1 MIRLLTVACL
11 CAASLQIAIW
21 SGLVSGWTTLVAS
34 SLGDAATKLERA
46 TEPRSALTSPTDPLN
61 RDVAAAGEEIRKLK
75 EAWRETSAAQS
86 ARAVADLAAA
96 REETRTL
103 TARHR
108 EAEKKVSDAVEKQ
121 AQERARAEAL
131 DRDLAAAHQEIQT
144 LKVRQSDGAQQVSAA
159 EQQLLVQK
167 GARVL
172 AQERARAEALD
183 RDLAATGQEIQTLE
197 TRQSDGAQQVSAVEQ
212 QLAQE
217 RSRAEALDRD
227 LAAARQEIQ
236 TLKVRQS
243 DGAQQVSA
251 AEQQSLAQEGARAEA
266 LDHDLAAARQEI
278 QTLKV
283 RQSDGAQQV
292 SAAEQKLAQER
303 ARAEALDRDLAA
315 ARQEIQTLKVD
326 QANAAQ
332 DASAGERTRARER
345 ARGEALA
352 GNLAAVHEENRTTVR
367 ADAVADNTSVLRPEF
382 PRNENDESALRN
394 SNDPGPTSQ
403 AMAAAVP
410 SANTLAAVQQS
421 GTPSEAETHDAH
433 VIPGDAINHLD
444 PNEIASSLRR
454 GDALIASGDLA
465 AARLV
470 LRRAADAGDARAAM
484 TLAETYDPAIL
495 EKLGVHGVVP
505 DLAMARGWY
514 EKAKKFGAME
524 ATQRLELLASKQH

>member
-1 MIRLLTVACL
+1 MSIMIRLLTVACL
-11 CAASLQIAIW
+11 CAAGLQIAIW
-21 SGLVSGWTTLVAS
+21 SGLVSGWTTLVGS

-46 TEPRSALTSPTDPLN
+46 TEPRSALTTPADPLN

-86 ARAVADLAAA
+86 ARSVADLAAA

-121 AQERARAEAL
+121 VQERARAEAL
-131 DRDLAAAHQEIQT
+131 DRDLAAARQEIET

-159 EQQLLVQK
+159 EQQLLAQK

-183 RDLAATGQEIQTLE
+183 RDLAATGQALE
-197 TRQSDGAQQVSAVEQ
+197 TRQSDGSQRVSAVEQ
-212 QLAQE
+212 Q
-217 RSRAEALDRD
+217 
-227 LAAARQEIQ
+227 
-236 TLKVRQS
+236 
-243 DGAQQVSA
+243 
-251 AEQQSLAQEGARAEA
+251 
-266 LDHDLAAARQEI
+266 
-278 QTLKV
+278 
-283 RQSDGAQQV
+283 
-292 SAAEQKLAQER
+292 LAQER

-315 ARQEIQTLKVD
+315 ARQEIHTLKVD

-352 GNLAAVHEENRTTVR
+352 VNPAEVREENRTTVR
-367 ADAVADNTSVLRPEF
+367 ADAVADNTSVPRPES

-394 SNDPGPTSQ
+394 SNDPGPTSH

-410 SANTLAAVQQS
+410 RANTLASVQQS
-421 GTPSEAETHDAH
+421 GTPSEAETPGAH
-433 VIPGDAINHLD
+433 MIPGDAIHHPD
-444 PNEIASSLRR
+444 PNEIASSLKR

-484 TLAETYDPAIL
+484 TLAETYDPAFL
-495 EKLGVHGVVP
+495 EKLGVHGVVA

-514 EKAKKFGAME
+514 EKAKKFGAVE
-524 ATQRLELLASKQH
+524 AAQRLELLASKQH

>member
-172 AQERARAEALD
+172 AQERA
-183 RDLAATGQEIQTLE
+183 
-197 TRQSDGAQQVSAVEQ
+197 
-212 QLAQE
+212 
-217 RSRAEALDRD
+217 RAEALDRD